1 VRRILVSVW
10 RRILVSVWRR
20 ILVSVWRRILVS
32 VWRILVC
39 CYAVYYVEETREM
52 SVRPCVCE

>member
-1 VRRILVSVW
+1 MSVW
-10 RRILVSVWRR
+10 RRIIVSVWRR